1 MIHRLEIENFYSV
14 LESQVLDLR
23 VRANAVKK
31 DRLTPIFQGSQDYA
45 PRVVAIFGANAS
57 GKTTILRAISFV
69 SWFVQHSFG
78 GLPPVADHPQ
88 PGIGGQPCLRFFSDR
103 SREIPTRICVHFSG
117 PEDLT
122 ASEDSNTTFCRYSYE
137 VRFEA
142 HLEFPRTVLSESLR
156 RWPRQSGKSIRVFE
170 RDKNGKVN
178 DSKEFSLSRYKN
190 VTDKVR
196 SNASLISTLVQFNH
210 KPSLRLKEMAA
221 RVFSNLLMEKFVFTD
236 EQAIHLIQASS
247 PSLLESLNSQIQ
259 RVDLGI
265 KAMTIQSTPL
275 GLSAFFDHEGL
286 DRTVNIQ
293 NESNGTR
300 EFIRMYPF
308 LFNALNTGGV
318 AVLDELDQSL
328 HPLML
333 EEIVRWFQSE
343 KTNPHNA
350 QLWMTCQSASLLEN
364 LKKEEIVFCEKDD
377 GGRTKVYALTDIKGV
392 RTIAN
397 FRKEYLGGVYG
408 AVPKTG

>member
-221 RVFSNLLMEKFVFTD
+221 RVFSNLLMEKF
-236 EQAIHLIQASS
+236 
-247 PSLLESLNSQIQ
+247 P
-259 RVDLGI
+259 
-265 KAMTIQSTPL
+265 
-275 GLSAFFDHEGL
+275 
-286 DRTVNIQ
+286 
-293 NESNGTR
+293 
-300 EFIRMYPF
+300 
-308 LFNALNTGGV
+308 
-318 AVLDELDQSL
+318 
-328 HPLML
+328 
-333 EEIVRWFQSE
+333 
-343 KTNPHNA
+343 
-350 QLWMTCQSASLLEN
+350 
-364 LKKEEIVFCEKDD
+364 
-377 GGRTKVYALTDIKGV
+377 
-392 RTIAN
+392 
-397 FRKEYLGGVYG
+397 
-408 AVPKTG
+408 